1 MDRLTIPDE
10 PIEDLAKQGEKMAR
24 TNYEMIHEMTLP
36 ELAAWVA
43 VQIRQYYLSDNT
55 VISDE
60 ETKQIVHIY
69 VDWLLQQ
76 EGGKSNVQEQ

>member
-1 MDRLTIPDE
+1 M
-10 PIEDLAKQGEKMAR
+10 K
-24 TNYEMIHEMTLP
+24 TNYDMVKEMSLP

-60 ETKQIVHIY
+60 EVQQIAHTY
-69 VDWLLQQ
+69 VDWLYAPIDQ
-76 EGGKSNVQEQ
+76 GKE